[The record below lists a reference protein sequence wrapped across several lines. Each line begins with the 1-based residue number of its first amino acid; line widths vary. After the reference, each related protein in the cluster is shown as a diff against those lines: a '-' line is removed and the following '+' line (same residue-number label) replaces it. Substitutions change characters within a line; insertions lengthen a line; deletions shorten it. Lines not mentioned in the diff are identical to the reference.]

1 MSIGIILSLVGGGA
15 IFIIIAVIIVK
26 LKRAKKDRE
35 ENKTLKKYGKKIVK
49 TEQQKND
56 IRKKHS
62 EKANDI
68 ISNPNDSNDVLPVVS
83 REHNHAFRDQ
93 CTEDCPAYN
102 KE

>member
-1 MSIGIILSLVGGGA
+1 MTIGIILSLIGGGVGLIA
-15 IFIIIAVIIVK
+15 ILVIVAK

-49 TEQQKND
+49 TERQKNN

-68 ISNPNDSNDVLPVVS
+68 ISNPNGSNNVLPVVS

-102 KE
+102 KQ